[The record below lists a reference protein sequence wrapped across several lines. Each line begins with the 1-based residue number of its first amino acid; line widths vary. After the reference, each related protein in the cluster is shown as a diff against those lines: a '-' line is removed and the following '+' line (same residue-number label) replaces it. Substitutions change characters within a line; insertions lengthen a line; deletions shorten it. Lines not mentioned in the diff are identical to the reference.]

1 MAILTKTILNSITNT
16 LYTGASVAFY
26 GVTPTGGETPI
37 TTLTDGFTF
46 VRERRAG
53 QGSDGPGVK
62 LWLAGD
68 AAITPAQIKVG
79 GVAVITANGV
89 TTRYAISELLPQEQI
104 GAGYFL
110 RLLPQKGAAG

>member
-1 MAILTKTILNSITNT
+1 MALLTKTILNSITNT
-16 LYTGASVAFY
+16 LYTGATVGFY
-26 GVTPTGGETPI
+26 SVTPTGGETLI
-37 TTLTDGFTF
+37 TTLTDGFPF
-46 VRERRAG
+46 VGERRAG
-53 QGSDGPGVK
+53 PDRDGRGVK

-68 AAITPAQIKVG
+68 ASITLAQLKVG

-89 TTRYAISELLPQEQI
+89 TTRYGISELLPQEQI